1 MAKIK
6 IWNGTQWVS
15 IDADTVDGK
24 HAGDMVLNLGSTP
37 SIQSGLDA
45 SKPAAGNA
53 GRVYIAT
60 DTCKIYRDSGT
71 AWVMIGGTDTVDW
84 SSITNKPASLPANGG
99 NADTIDTYHAG
110 TGANNVLK
118 LDGSAKV
125 PTGNLPVASAASL
138 GAVKIGANV
147 SVDGNGVISVAAI
160 PASLPANG
168 GNSDTVDNLH
178 AASFLQYAG
187 SSQNGYFDRTANS
200 PTGTARLNYSGYF
213 YATRT
218 YNAVYNDYAEYFLK
232 NEEMEYGDVVCKNPD
247 GQGCIK
253 SGRAYSRLVVGVVSG
268 EYAQCI
274 GGESDLTLEEQEEK
288 YAPVG
293 LCGRVSVKVTGK
305 VKAGELLVSSNV
317 PGVAMASKWY
327 RPGTVIGKALEDYN
341 RKEIGK
347 IRMLIMSC

>member
-24 HAGDMVLNLGSTP
+24 HAGDMVLNLGSIP

-45 SKPAAGNA
+45 SKPAAGNV

-99 NADTIDTYHAG
+99 N
-110 TGANNVLK
+110 
-118 LDGSAKV
+118 
-125 PTGNLPVASAASL
+125 
-138 GAVKIGANV
+138 
-147 SVDGNGVISVAAI
+147 
-160 PASLPANG
+160 
-168 GNSDTVDNLH
+168 SDTVDNLH

-187 SSQNGYFDRTANS
+187 SSQDGYFDRTSAS

-232 NEEMEYGDVVCKNPD
+232 DGEMEYGDVVCKNPD

-253 SGRAYSRLVVGVVSG
+253 SRKAYSRLVVGVVSG

-317 PGVAMASKWY
+317 PGVAMASKRY

-341 RKEIGK
+341 SKEIGK
-347 IRMLIMSC
+347 IRMLIVNC